1 MRGWF
6 FAADSSSF
14 FFFGFVRP
22 HAPQSTM
29 HTSLRLPRPSA
40 RRPLRTVAAVPDYG
54 AAKANNLAS
63 FRGVQPPK
71 SEAHPA
77 PNAHPAW

>member
-1 MRGWF
+1 
-6 FAADSSSF
+6 
-14 FFFGFVRP
+14 
-22 HAPQSTM
+22 M
-29 HTSLRLPRPSA
+29 HTSLRLPRPAA
-40 RRPLRTVAAVPDYG
+40 RRHLRTVAAVPDYG
-54 AAKANNLAS
+54 AAKANNLTS

>member
-1 MRGWF
+1 
-6 FAADSSSF
+6 
-14 FFFGFVRP
+14 
-22 HAPQSTM
+22 M
-29 HTSLRLPRPSA
+29 HTSLRLPRPAA
-40 RRPLRTVAAVPDYG
+40 RRHLRTTAAVPDYG